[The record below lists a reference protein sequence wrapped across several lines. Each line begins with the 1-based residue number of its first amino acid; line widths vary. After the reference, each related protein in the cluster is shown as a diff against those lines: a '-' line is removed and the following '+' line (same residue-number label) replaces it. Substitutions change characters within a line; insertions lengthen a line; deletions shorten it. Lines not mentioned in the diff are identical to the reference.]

1 MLSTIKD
8 YLLLILLIAVG
19 VLSMVLL
26 GRKPEWV
33 RQKEKTIKKRRGLIN
48 ESEKETERRKQKTED
63 LTREHDETIS
73 ELQENINNLAKR
85 ISERED
91 EIKKAKTKLEEY
103 SNVVKKNKLKEDANV
118 EAEKTYSTA
127 DNAKLLDN
135 IISGNKGGGPS

>member
-33 RQKEKTIKKRRGLIN
+33 RQKEKTIKKRRGLIA
-48 ESEKETERRKQKTED
+48 ESEKETERRKQKTEN

-103 SNVVKKNKLKEDANV
+103 SNVVKKNKLEEDANV

-127 DNAKLLDN
+127 DNARLLDN
-135 IISGNKGGGPS
+135 IISGNNGEWPP